1 MEVAPKLHATEN
13 FAFSFLHRI
22 RRQTTIVQEFCTQRP
37 LHSNQKLTTSILTS
51 VKFYADAAD
60 APVSVVLNL
69 PRTRSIHQQRNLQ
82 ERKIFRHCRKAST
95 QGIHRRLNVLNNTC
109 SLVYPFLV
117 TSYVLSSK
125 NVLRQIDGI
134 SNRRQGRQLALK
146 RCMCVTIADF
156 IVGSK
161 TSIPEPHD
169 TKKKTTR
176 GRFESETKKKSSRKQ
191 NCA

>member
-1 MEVAPKLHATEN
+1 MEVAPKLHATGN

-82 ERKIFRHCRKAST
+82 ERKIVRLCRKAST
-95 QGIHRRLNVLNNTC
+95 
-109 SLVYPFLV
+109 
-117 TSYVLSSK
+117 
-125 NVLRQIDGI
+125 
-134 SNRRQGRQLALK
+134 
-146 RCMCVTIADF
+146 
-156 IVGSK
+156 
-161 TSIPEPHD
+161 
-169 TKKKTTR
+169 
-176 GRFESETKKKSSRKQ
+176 
-191 NCA
+191 